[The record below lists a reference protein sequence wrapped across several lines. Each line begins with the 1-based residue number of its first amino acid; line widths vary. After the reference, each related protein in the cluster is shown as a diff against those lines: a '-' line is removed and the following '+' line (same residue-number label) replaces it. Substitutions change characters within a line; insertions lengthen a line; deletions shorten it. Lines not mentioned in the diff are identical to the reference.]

1 MTKTLFSNLNVL
13 LRPLTCKAIHQ
24 GLSSPSCEVYE
35 VVLRKRKRRK
45 KWESYGMMKEGPT
58 VGLRL
63 REQVGKGAWRG
74 RSKSR
79 ELSLWSKK
87 PPVSPSWLRAALV
100 HLVSQF
106 TSNIHTCKIWH
117 WEILRWFPKRVCAH
131 RNFSLQTQS
140 PVYKDKNES
149 LGFAV
154 PLPGIFVLYTPRVW
168 VHSQGNYLQSAK
180 GKCLMEHTMS

>member
-45 KWESYGMMKEGPT
+45 KWESYGTMKEGPT